1 MISYKYKVKFTSQFK
16 KSFKK
21 IQKQGKNIQEI
32 MDVINILSKGE
43 ELDIKYKNHNL
54 IDDKHFKDCCECHI
68 RPDWLLVYRY
78 NHGKLILF
86 MVDTGSHSDI
96 FR

>member
-1 MISYKYKVKFTSQFK
+1 MTNYKYKVKFTSQFK
-16 KSFKK
+16 KAFKK

-32 MDVINILSKGE
+32 MDVINTLSKGE
-43 ELDIKYKNHNL
+43 ELDVKYKNHNL
-54 IDDKHFKDCCECHI
+54 IDNKYFKDCCECHI

-78 NHGKLILF
+78 NHDELILF

-96 FR
+96 CR

>member
-1 MISYKYKVKFTSQFK
+1 
-16 KSFKK
+16 
-21 IQKQGKNIQEI
+21 
-32 MDVINILSKGE
+32 MDVINVLSKGE

-78 NHGKLILF
+78 NHGELILF

>member
-32 MDVINILSKGE
+32 MDVINVLSIGE

-78 NHGKLILF
+78 NHDELILF

>member
-21 IQKQGKNIQEI
+21 IQKQGKNIQKI
-32 MDVINILSKGE
+32 MDVINALSIGE

-78 NHGKLILF
+78 NHDELILF

>member
-1 MISYKYKVKFTSQFK
+1 
-16 KSFKK
+16 
-21 IQKQGKNIQEI
+21 
-32 MDVINILSKGE
+32 MDVINVLSKGE

-54 IDDKHFKDCCECHI
+54 IDDKYFKDCCECHI

-78 NHGKLILF
+78 NHGELILF